1 MSTAQVQADF
11 RQAKTMTVAPRAI
24 ADVHRGMIL
33 AVADVPASPQDV
45 FRALTSE
52 QVLEWWHYPGIY
64 HQKNWKADLSPRG
77 KWSVTVELD
86 AGGEVD
92 AWGEFCELELPSKI
106 VMTRRFSGHPFLG
119 DRETT
124 ITYNLASVEG
134 GTRVTVYD
142 EGFLGRREA
151 LLGNA
156 EIWEKVLGWL
166 SDWFARK
173 SSNGDVS

>member
-1 MSTAQVQADF
+1 MSTAQLQTDF
-11 RQAKTMTVAPRAI
+11 RQAKATTAAPRVI
-24 ADVHRGMIL
+24 ADAHRGMIL
-33 AVADVPASPQDV
+33 AIADVPASLQDV

-52 QVLEWWHYPGIY
+52 QVLEWWRYPGIY
-64 HQKNWKADLSPRG
+64 HQKNWKADLAPRG

-92 AWGEFCELELPSKI
+92 AWGEFCELECPSKI
-106 VMTRRFSGHPFLG
+106 VLTRRFSAHPFLS

-124 ITYNLASVEG
+124 ITYNLASLEC

-142 EGFLGRREA
+142 EGFLGRKEA
-151 LLGNA
+151 QLGNA

-166 SDWFARK
+166 SDWFAQK
-173 SSNGDVS
+173 SNHGDLS